1 MNAVA
6 HCLRR
11 RRSELLA
18 DALPIANAITVR
30 LQTLQSP
37 QRYPALPRA
46 ALDPIHPRHHRA
58 ASNERSSQCLAGN
71 VHSEGTP
78 RGRFHEHDEVLG
90 RSGFRGCVPPDL
102 RPQAEKMQGTEDRM
116 TTTSAHG
123 FKRTLWGR
131 ASNVCFA
138 PNSRR
143 NWLGRG
149 ISAFDP

>member
-1 MNAVA
+1 MRQNRLGEMGQY
-6 HCLRR
+6 LRP
-11 RRSELLA
+11 LV
-18 DALPIANAITVR
+18 LPIASTITVR

-90 RSGFRGCVPPDL
+90 SRAFAGACLWICGPKRGRCKAPRTGL
-102 RPQAEKMQGTEDRM
+102 G
-116 TTTSAHG
+116 TTSAHG

-138 PNSRR
+138 PNSGHK
-143 NWLGRG
+143 WLGRG
-149 ISAFDP
+149 MSAFDP